1 MYFRFGA
8 AMVLFVAVSVAG
20 VALEKQCL
28 SYRRAIA
35 QQRYRMDVL
44 VEQYAQTRLTVQK
57 LGAPSRMIRALEAQ
71 GDANRKPGRSSPAG
85 PTSPLSVPRTTLS
98 LPHLKDWHTR

>member
-8 AMVLFVAVSVAG
+8 AIVLFVVVSIAG

-35 QQRYRMDVL
+35 RQRYRMDVL
-44 VEQYAQTRLTVQK
+44 VEQYAQTRLTVQR
-57 LGAPSRMIRALEAQ
+57 LGAPNRMIRALETQ
-71 GDANRKPGRSSPAG
+71 GDTFRKPARSSQAG
-85 PTSPLSVPRTTLS
+85 PTSPLSVPRTTLW
-98 LPHLKDWHTR
+98 LPHLKDLSAR